1 VETGRSVVTDDGEKL
16 GTRMIGTERLQRVG
30 GETIATVVDL
40 SAPCYQARDVCD
52 SGNDHCKAVVRR
64 SDLPG
69 AFLLPR
75 HVVDHQDD
83 LIEAEGMQHIDR
95 SDKMADVRRVECA
108 PE

>member
-1 VETGRSVVTDDGEKL
+1 MSAVKLLPPWSISVRPATRP
-16 GTRMIGTERLQRVG
+16 GT
-30 GETIATVVDL
+30 
-40 SAPCYQARDVCD
+40 S
-52 SGNDHCKAVVRR
+52 AVVRR